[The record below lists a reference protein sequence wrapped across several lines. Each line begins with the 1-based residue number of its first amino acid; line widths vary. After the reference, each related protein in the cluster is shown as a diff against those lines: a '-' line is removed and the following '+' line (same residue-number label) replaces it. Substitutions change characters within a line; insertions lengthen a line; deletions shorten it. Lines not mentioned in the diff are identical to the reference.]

1 MATTTIF
8 SNAPEIQ
15 PDDYC
20 VLGLATCYLKEDGE
34 FHAVDVIEPI
44 PSAALE
50 AILKGVPTSFR
61 WARSIPVK
69 AAIAVDTPQKLA
81 EFPETAQF
89 CDDFVPRVLATVR
102 TYKTRPQAQSHIPIG
117 SQREDFNYSLERKR
131 VLNAT
136 HVVRTEDNVKQ
147 HPHTHQN
154 L

>member
-1 MATTTIF
+1 MTTATIF

-15 PDDYC
+15 PNDYC

-61 WARSIPVK
+61 WARAFPVK
-69 AAIAVDTPQKLA
+69 AAIASDSPQKLA

-102 TYKTRPQAQSHIPIG
+102 TYKTRPHAQAHIPIG
-117 SQREDFNYSLERKR
+117 TVRDDLNYSLDRKR

-136 HVVRTEDNVKQ
+136 HVVRSEDNVKQ
-147 HPHTHQN
+147 HPHTHQV

>member
-1 MATTTIF
+1 
-8 SNAPEIQ
+8 
-15 PDDYC
+15 
-20 VLGLATCYLKEDGE
+20 
-34 FHAVDVIEPI
+34 
-44 PSAALE
+44 
-50 AILKGVPTSFR
+50 
-61 WARSIPVK
+61 VK

-117 SQREDFNYSLERKR
+117 SQCEDFNYSLERKR

-147 HPHTHQN
+147 HPHTHQT